1 MYKFYLK
8 LASYIALTTSL
19 GCSSMGLI
27 SNNSSAISQYRMN
40 GTSGIVQLNS
50 EKDVSDAEIT
60 SSIEEAFKKH
70 PEIAT
75 ANLEVYSKDGVVN
88 LSGTVPNAQTY
99 NRAISLV
106 RSIPGVRI
114 PINASDLRF
123 QQ

>member
-8 LASYIALTTSL
+8 LAFYIALTTSL
-19 GCSSMGLI
+19 GCSSIGA
-27 SNNSSAISQYRMN
+27 SDSSSMSQDRMN
-40 GTSGIVQLNS
+40 DTSDTGQSNS
-50 EKDVSDAEIT
+50 QKDVSDSEIT
-60 SSIEEAFKKH
+60 SSIEDTFKKD

-75 ANLEVYSKDGVVN
+75 ANLEVHSKDGVVN

-99 NRAISLV
+99 NRAISLA
-106 RSIPGVRI
+106 RSVPGVHI